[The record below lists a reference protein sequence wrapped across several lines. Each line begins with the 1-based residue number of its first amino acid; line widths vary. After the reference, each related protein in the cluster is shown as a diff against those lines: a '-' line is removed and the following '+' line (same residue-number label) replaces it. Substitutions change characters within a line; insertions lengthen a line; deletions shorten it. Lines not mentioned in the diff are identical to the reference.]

1 MQDLSGST
9 LGGRYLLR
17 RRLGAGGMGVVYEAW
32 QGDLGRT
39 VAVKLIGSLDD
50 ETLARFQ
57 REARALAS
65 LGHPHIVQVYD
76 FQARGGEPP
85 FLVMELLNGESLAD
99 CIKRERRLAPA
110 RVARIGAHVASALSV
125 AHRAGIVHRDI
136 KPANVFLVSTPT
148 LGEVSKVL
156 DFGIAKVEGSEG
168 GLTQTGHVIGTLSY
182 MSPEQA
188 AGAPLDGRSDI
199 YSLSACLFV
208 ALTGQKPPFPGFDL
222 ASPAPPP
229 PELPGI
235 DRKLAALVQKG
246 LARSPAERFAS
257 ADELAELLGA
267 YAENP
272 RADAIVPA
280 SAGWEATHG
289 IVPGPVV
296 APTLT
301 RPATRSVDAKPRSTP
316 WLLVAGVVLVLGAG
330 AAAALAL
337 FAYWYS
343 NRGDG
348 PPPAIASAG
357 ADAGA
362 LPAAPPLAPDPSPIA
377 SGSGATAARPLANS
391 PASPAASGKASSAKV
406 LGASCE
412 SDTQCPSGAV
422 CKGTCVCPDGHN
434 ACGGSCTIVWSDKNN
449 CGACGKACGADDYC
463 DAGMCRACK
472 SAGGTWCGARCVFTQ
487 KDSQNCGAC
496 GHKCTGSGV
505 LCKAGVCTQVLPPV
519 PHK

>member
-222 ASPAPPP
+222 ASPAPAGAPGHRSEARRARAEGTRAESRGALRERRRARRALGCLRRKPARRRHRAGFGGLGGDPRDRSGSRGRSDVDPP
-229 PELPGI
+229 RHTQRRCEAPL
-235 DRKLAALVQKG
+235 DTLAPRCRGRAG
-246 LARSPAERFAS
+246 ARCRRRC
-257 ADELAELLGA
+257 GA
-267 YAENP
+267 
-272 RADAIVPA
+272 RAV
-280 SAGWEATHG
+280 
-289 IVPGPVV
+289 
-296 APTLT
+296 
-301 RPATRSVDAKPRSTP
+301 R
-316 WLLVAGVVLVLGAG
+316 VLVLESRRR
-330 AAAALAL
+330 AAACHC
-337 FAYWYS
+337 FGW
-343 NRGDG
+343 RRRR
-348 PPPAIASAG
+348 SA
-357 ADAGA
+357 ACRSAAG
-362 LPAAPPLAPDPSPIA
+362 
-377 SGSGATAARPLANS
+377 SGSVADRVGEWRHRGATPRELA
-391 PASPAASGKASSAKV
+391 GE
-406 LGASCE
+406 SCRFGQGFE
-412 SDTQCPSGAV
+412 RE
-422 CKGTCVCPDGHN
+422 GT
-434 ACGGSCTIVWSDKNN
+434 
-449 CGACGKACGADDYC
+449 
-463 DAGMCRACK
+463 
-472 SAGGTWCGARCVFTQ
+472 RCE
-487 KDSQNCGAC
+487 
-496 GHKCTGSGV
+496 
-505 LCKAGVCTQVLPPV
+505 L
-519 PHK
+519 